1 MVDRQKTVIEETERL
16 DGELKARGNWTRGQL
31 KSLVGL
37 ADVQRGLQTETDR
50 LAEQVKA
57 AEVFALALRGAAR
70 QMHTAA
76 SRLAQR
82 KTDAATVAAEKG
94 ALKRFLDLTESLK
107 PQKPKEGG
115 NAENPEE
122 KGDEKKPEEGPQSDG
137 IPHLAQLKM
146 LKTMQEDLL
155 VRTGQLDELREKNGQ
170 LSADEQQELEA
181 LALEQGQL
189 ADLARNL
196 VRNFARP
203 SDEEEKAPDKKREAE
218 KE

>member
-1 MVDRQKTVIEETERL
+1 MTERQKSVVDETERL
-16 DGELKARGNWTRGQL
+16 DAELRQRGNWTRGQL

-37 ADVQRGLQTETDR
+37 AEVQRSLRDGTEK

-70 QMHTAA
+70 QMQVAA
-76 SRLAQR
+76 ARLAER
-82 KTDAATVAAEKG
+82 RTDAATVDAEKA

-107 PQKPKEGG
+107 PEKKKRANGEKPP
-115 NAENPEE
+115 ENGEE
-122 KGDEKKPEEGPQSDG
+122 DKPEEGPPSDA
-137 IPHLAQLKM
+137 IPQLAQLKM

-155 VRTGQLDELREKNGQ
+155 QRTARLDEIHAKDGD
-170 LSADEQQELEA
+170 LSPEEQQELDA

-196 VRNFARP
+196 VRQFARP
-203 SDEEEKAPDKKREAE
+203 SDDEGDKPAKKPAD
-218 KE
+218 K